1 MPDAGIDVASKDAV
15 AQVKM
20 EGILTGRPIVQALF
34 GVATAEGKRGLF
46 FSLAG
51 YTPWQSNGQIEWESR
66 SLRSIIKVSPLPS
79 TPQLLSSC
87 ERHLARFARP
97 HCDVAH
103 RCRVEGTS

>member
-15 AQVKM
+15 VQVKM

-51 YTPWQSNGQIEWESR
+51 YTPLAVEWANRVGVALFTFDYQGEPVAVNPAAS
-66 SLRSIIKVSPLPS
+66 
-79 TPQLLSSC
+79 QLM
-87 ERHLARFARP
+87 
-97 HCDVAH
+97 
-103 RCRVEGTS
+103 